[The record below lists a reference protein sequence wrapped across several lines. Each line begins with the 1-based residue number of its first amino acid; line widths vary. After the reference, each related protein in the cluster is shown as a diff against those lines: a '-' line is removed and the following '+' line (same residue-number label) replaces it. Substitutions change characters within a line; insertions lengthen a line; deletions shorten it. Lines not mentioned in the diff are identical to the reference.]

1 MVYHAKEDDGN
12 GFEKASLLLNLS
24 KITGFEIFLVELH
37 STGFLLLGAIKKKK
51 KKANTPGRNCMLIRL
66 RCLPSECWV
75 F

>member
-12 GFEKASLLLNLS
+12 GFEKASLLLNFS

-51 KKANTPGRNCMLIRL
+51 KRQILLGGIAC
-66 RCLPSECWV
+66 
-75 F
+75 